1 MKLLEENW
9 RETHDLLKDEEGC
22 YMIDHKEESKESQDE
37 EQVWDEPLLDV
48 ADTMHAMGV
57 ESLIVQNDTI
67 I

>member
-22 YMIDHKEESKESQDE
+22 YMIRPQEESIESQDE
-37 EQVWDEPLLDV
+37 EQVCDEPSSNTLYMIG
-48 ADTMHAMGV
+48 AEG
-57 ESLIVQNDTI
+57 LIMQNDAI